1 MVAILKVGINVNN
14 CNTNIDS
21 ALDKKADL
29 RVKFPKGFEG
39 LGRQKGCQLKL
50 HQDDSIPP
58 VAQPHIPGAAGG
70 KK

>member
-29 RVKFPKGFEG
+29 RVKFPKG
-39 LGRQKGCQLKL
+39 LR
-50 HQDDSIPP
+50 
-58 VAQPHIPGAAGG
+58 AWAG
-70 KK
+70 KRVVN